1 MDALAL
7 NKCNYEALN
16 IIKEVSRLL
25 QVEIIIETE
34 PFGEGGLKA
43 WFKILT
49 KQEKKKAVILTAV
62 VSSLC
67 TTLLVT
73 PVAKITETVIEHIFE
88 DKELKELEKDKLKLE
103 IEKLKHEVSQNALN
117 IENSVV
123 IRKRKSNFYETLEKY
138 PKVNQVQFILTDET
152 RQTIYNNQTI
162 PKSDFGKFILAS
174 DDLDPLEIEEAIIE
188 IISPVLKK
196 GTYKWR
202 GIYNGE
208 PIEFRMLSNEFKTKI
223 QNGIIEFKNGFS
235 INSALTIKRKID
247 SEGNVKY
254 VGYDVSRV
262 NNYFLNDNPIETEE
276 GKRHRKQKEVEK
288 MQLNLFD
295 E

>member
-1 MDALAL
+1 MDALVL
-7 NKCNYEALN
+7 NKCHYEALN
-16 IIKEVSRLL
+16 IIKEVSCLL
-25 QVEIIIETE
+25 QVEIIIEIE
-34 PFGEGGLKA
+34 PFGEGGLKT
-43 WFKILT
+43 WFKILA
-49 KQEKKKAVILTAV
+49 KQEKKKAIILTAV
-62 VSSLC
+62 GSSLC

-88 DKELKELEKDKLKLE
+88 DEELKELEKDKLKLE

-117 IENSVV
+117 IENSVA
-123 IRKRKSNFYETLEKY
+123 IRKRKSNFYETLKKY
-138 PKVNQVQFILTDET
+138 PKINQIQFILTDET
-152 RQTIYNNQTI
+152 RQTTYNNQTI
-162 PKSDFGKFILAS
+162 PKSDFDKFILAS
-174 DDLDPLEIEEAIIE
+174 DDLEPLEIEEAIIE

-223 QNGIIEFKNGFS
+223 QNCSIEFKNGFS

-247 SEGNVKY
+247 NEGNVKY

-276 GKRHRKQKEVEK
+276 GKRHRKQKEAEK

>member
-1 MDALAL
+1 MDALVL

-34 PFGEGGLKA
+34 PFGGGGLKA

-103 IEKLKHEVSQNALN
+103 IEKLKQEINQNAIN
-117 IENSVV
+117 IENNVA

-138 PKVNQVQFILTDET
+138 SKVNQVQFVLTDET
-152 RQTIYNNQTI
+152 RQTTYNNQTI

-174 DDLDPLEIEEAIIE
+174 DDLEPLEIEKAIIE

-208 PIEFRMLSNEFKTKI
+208 PIEFSMLSNEFKTKI
-223 QNGIIEFKNGFS
+223 QDGIIEFKNGFS

-247 SEGNVKY
+247 NEGNVKY
-254 VGYDVSRV
+254 VGYNVSRV

-276 GKRHRKQKEVEK
+276 GKRHRKQKEAEK